1 MSEMDVDGSI
11 NSGQVFLWRKI
22 GESWYGVDGQNVIR
36 LNKAETMSGPTA
48 DFARCDD
55 DMGRIVKSIS
65 RDAIV
70 RKAVAKYPGLRIFR
84 QDPFQCL
91 ISFVVSSNSSIQK
104 IRTCLDRLC
113 RMYGD
118 CLTVDGEVFYAFPRP
133 ESLAGATAAEIAK
146 CGTGYRSGF
155 VRAAARMVASG
166 EIDLQGMRDMEYLE
180 ARDAVCAV
188 PGVGY
193 KVADCVMLFSLEKP
207 EAFPIDRWTTRILR
221 NYYHDRFSLET
232 KTITQLQYSRI
243 HEEIVDYFGPYAGYA
258 QQFLFKMER
267 ERLSKKW

>member
-11 NSGQVFLWRKI
+11 NSGQVFLWKKI
-22 GESWYGVDGQNVIR
+22 GESWYGVDGQKVIR
-36 LNKAETMSGPTA
+36 LDREGSVSGPAA

-55 DMGRIVKSIS
+55 DMDRIIKSIS
-65 RDAIV
+65 KDTV
-70 RKAVAKYPGLRIFR
+70 VKDAVAKYPGLRIFR

-118 CLTVDGEVFYAFPRP
+118 RLTVDGEEFFVFPRP
-133 ESLAGATAAEIAK
+133 ERLAGATTGEIAR

-155 VRAAARMVASG
+155 VRDAACMVASG
-166 EIDLQGMRDMEYLE
+166 DIDLQELRGMEYLH

-193 KVADCVMLFSLEKP
+193 KVADCIMLFSLEKP
-207 EAFPIDRWTTRILR
+207 EAFPIDRWTTRILKD
-221 NYYHDRFSLET
+221 YYPGRFSLGA
-232 KTITQLQYSRI
+232 KTMTHRQYDRI
-243 HEEIVDYFGPYAGYA
+243 HKEIVDYFGPHAGYA

-267 ERLSKKW
+267 ERLGRRW

>member
-1 MSEMDVDGSI
+1 MSEMDVAGSI

-36 LNKAETMSGPTA
+36 LNQAEVLSGPAA

-55 DMGRIVKSIS
+55 DMDGIIRSVS
-65 RDAIV
+65 RDTVV
-70 RKAVAKYPGLRIFR
+70 RDAVAKYPGLRIFR

-104 IRTCLDRLC
+104 IRTCLDKLC

-118 CLTVDGEVFYAFPRP
+118 CLAVDGEEFFVFPRP
-133 ESLAGATAAEIAK
+133 ERLAGATAGEIGR

-155 VRAAARMVASG
+155 VRDAARMVASG
-166 EIDLQGMRDMEYLE
+166 DIDLQELRGMEYAQ
-180 ARDAVCAV
+180 ARDTVCAV

-207 EAFPIDRWTTRILR
+207 EAFPIDRWTTKILR
-221 NYYHDRFSLET
+221 DYYPERFSLGA

-267 ERLSKKW
+267 ERRGRRW